1 MNNIQLLSFK
11 SALEA
16 LSIFQKEIDGKVVAL
31 PYQFNGNTR
40 MKIAKNINTLVS
52 LDNFIQNTHRG
63 IVKEICPEKGIIETQ
78 EQADKIDQHMNQ
90 ILLKESDI
98 SLNRLSEQELFLD
111 RNPIPSNVL
120 AALLPLID

>member
-16 LSIFQKEIDGKVVAL
+16 LSIFQKEIDGRVVSL

-40 MKIAKNINTLVS
+40 MKIAKNINALIS
-52 LDNFIQNTHRG
+52 LDNFIQNTHRE
-63 IVKEICPEKGIIETQ
+63 IVKETCPEKGIIETQ

-98 SLNRLSEQELFLD
+98 SLNRLTEQELFLD